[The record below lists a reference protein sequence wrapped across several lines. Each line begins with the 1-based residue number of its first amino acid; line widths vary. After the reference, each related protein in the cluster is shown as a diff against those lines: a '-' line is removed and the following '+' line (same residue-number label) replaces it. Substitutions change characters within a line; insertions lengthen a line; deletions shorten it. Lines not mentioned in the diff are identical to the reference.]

1 MLTAQRHT
9 YFYPHF
15 YSFNSH
21 LLDFYSQVRF
31 SNLCQ
36 IFRLLCL
43 SLFCIGLQKC
53 ESCLQKFWLF
63 IKNLK
68 PLLQSYELVLLK
80 YKLVRKLFKPFLQ
93 KYKLLSLKYKL
104 LLKNSSSLVQN
115 YKSSLQSYKC
125 LQYNYECLA
134 QNLPL
139 LLHNYACLLQTL
151 PRVKKC
157 LRRHLPYRL
166 LVYFFRHIR
175 AEFRVSLDIFC
186 EMLSKS
192 FYMHKNY
199 SGSCANENKL
209 NNLIRKSSFYEIN
222 LRWRFS

>member
-1 MLTAQRHT
+1 MLTAQRHI

-21 LLDFYSQVRF
+21 LLDFYSQMRF

-80 YKLVRKLFKPFLQ
+80 YKLVRKLFKSFLQ
-93 KYKLLSLKYKL
+93 NYKLLSLKYKS
-104 LLKNSSSLVQN
+104 LLKNISSLVQN

-125 LQYNYECLA
+125 LQYNYKCLV

-139 LLHNYACLLQTL
+139 LLQNYACLLQTL

-166 LVYFFRHIR
+166 LVYFFRNIR
-175 AEFRVSLDIFC
+175 AEFRVLSDIFC
-186 EMLSKS
+186 EMLLES

-199 SGSCANENKL
+199 RWSCANENKL